1 MNFPDGLTS
10 RPLTLDDAE
19 AVTALIT
26 AEELHDVG
34 TVDVDLDDVVSE
46 WQRPSY
52 DLATSSLGVF
62 DGDRLVAYA
71 DMVHADFGYT
81 GVLPAERGRGIGSA
95 LADWLEALARSRG
108 AELISNQVPK
118 DGAAYR
124 LLVARGYRERWTAWD
139 LELPEGAEIAAQPLP
154 DGYAIREA
162 RADEQEAFYDVIE
175 DAFSEWRSRG
185 SLEDFAAMV
194 WGRASHEPWNLRVCT
209 APDGAVVGATHVH
222 LTGDAGYV
230 ARIAV
235 RKDRRGLGLGGA
247 MLADA
252 FTLARQHGAVRCYL
266 GDRLAHRRARAL
278 REGRHAGQLGLGE
291 PRARPL
297 SPAAL
302 VSANQSGRWVS
313 ANQSAR

>member
-1 MNFPDGLTS
+1 MSLPDSLTS

-71 DMVHADFGYT
+71 DLVHADFGYT

-108 AELISNQVPK
+108 AELVSNQVPQG
-118 DGAAYR
+118 GAAYR
-124 LLVARGYRERWTAWD
+124 LLAARGYRERWTAWD

-154 DGYAIREA
+154 DGYAIRAA
-162 RADEQEAFYDVIE
+162 RPDEQEACYEVIE
-175 DAFSEWRSRG
+175 DAFSEWRPRG

-194 WGRASHEPWNLRVCT
+194 WGRAGHEPWNLLVCT
-209 APDGAVVGATHVH
+209 SPDGTVVGATHVH

-235 RKDRRGLGLGGA
+235 RQDRRGLGLGGA

-252 FTLARQHGAVRCYL
+252 FTLTRQHGAVRCYL
-266 GDRLAHRRARAL
+266 ATDSRTGALALYEKVGMQVSSAWVNLAL
-278 REGRHAGQLGLGE
+278 EL
-291 PRARPL
+291 
-297 SPAAL
+297 
-302 VSANQSGRWVS
+302 
-313 ANQSAR
+313 

>member
-1 MNFPDGLTS
+1 MNLPDGLTS

-71 DMVHADFGYT
+71 DMVHPDFGYT
-81 GVLPAERGRGIGSA
+81 GVLPAERGRGIGTA

-108 AELISNQVPK
+108 AELISNQVPQ
-118 DGAAYR
+118 GGPAYR

-162 RADEQEAFYDVIE
+162 RPDEHEAFYEVVE
-175 DAFSEWRSRG
+175 DAFSEWRARG

-194 WGRASHEPWNLRVCT
+194 WGRSGHEPWNLRVCT
-209 APDGAVVGATHVH
+209 APDGTVVGATHVH

-266 GDRLAHRRARAL
+266 ATDSRTGALALYEKVGMQVSSAWVNLAL
-278 REGRHAGQLGLGE
+278 DL
-291 PRARPL
+291 
-297 SPAAL
+297 
-302 VSANQSGRWVS
+302 
-313 ANQSAR
+313 

>member
-1 MNFPDGLTS
+1 MSLPEGLTS
-10 RPLTLDDAE
+10 RPLSLDDAE

-34 TVDVDLDDVVSE
+34 TVDVDLDEVVSE

-52 DLATSSLGVF
+52 DLATSSVGVF
-62 DGDRLVAYA
+62 DGGRLIAYA
-71 DMVHADFGYT
+71 DLVHPDFGYT
-81 GVLPAERGRGIGSA
+81 GVLPTERGRGIGTW

-108 AELISNQVPK
+108 ADLISNQVPQ
-118 DGAAYR
+118 GGPAFR

-162 RADEQEAFYDVIE
+162 RPDEHELFYEVIE

-194 WGRASHEPWNLRVCT
+194 WGRSGHEPWNLRVCT
-209 APDGAVVGATHVH
+209 ASDGTVAGATHVH
-222 LTGDAGYV
+222 LTGDSGYV

-252 FTLARQHGAVRCYL
+252 FTMTRQHGAVRCYL
-266 GDRLAHRRARAL
+266 ATDSRTGALALYEKVGMRVSSAWVNLAL
-278 REGRHAGQLGLGE
+278 DL
-291 PRARPL
+291 
-297 SPAAL
+297 
-302 VSANQSGRWVS
+302 
-313 ANQSAR
+313 

>member
-1 MNFPDGLTS
+1 MNLPAGLTS
-10 RPLTLDDAE
+10 RPLTLDDAA

-34 TVDVDLDDVVSE
+34 VADVDLDEVVSE

-52 DLATSSLGVF
+52 DIATSSLGVF

-81 GVLPAERGRGIGSA
+81 GVLPDERGRGIGSA

-118 DGAAYR
+118 GGAAYR

-162 RADEQEAFYDVIE
+162 RPDEHETFYEVIE
-175 DAFSEWRSRG
+175 DAFGEWRTRG

-194 WGRASHEPWNLRVCT
+194 WGRAGHEPWNLRVCT
-209 APDGAVVGATHVH
+209 APDGTVVGATHVH

-252 FTLARQHGAVRCYL
+252 FTLTRQHGAVRCYL
-266 GDRLAHRRARAL
+266 ATDSRTGALALYEKVGMQVSSAWVNLAL
-278 REGRHAGQLGLGE
+278 DL
-291 PRARPL
+291 
-297 SPAAL
+297 
-302 VSANQSGRWVS
+302 
-313 ANQSAR
+313 

>member
-1 MNFPDGLTS
+1 VTLPHGLTS

-19 AVTALIT
+19 RVTVLIT

-34 TVDVDLDDVVSE
+34 AVDVDLDDVVSE

-71 DMVHADFGYT
+71 DLVHPDFGYT

-95 LADWLEALARSRG
+95 LADWLEALARSG
-108 AELISNQVPK
+108 GTELLSNQVPQ
-118 DGAAYR
+118 GGPAYR

-139 LELPEGAEIAAQPLP
+139 LELPEGADIAAQPLP

-162 RADEQEAFYDVIE
+162 QPDEHRLFYEVIE
-175 DAFSEWRSRG
+175 DAFSEWRPRG

-194 WGRASHEPWNLRVCT
+194 WGRPGHEPWNLRICT
-209 APDGAVVGATHVH
+209 AQDGTIAGATHVH
-222 LTGDAGYV
+222 LTGNAGYV

-266 GDRLAHRRARAL
+266 ATDSRTGALALYEKVGMRVSSAWVNLAL
-278 REGRHAGQLGLGE
+278 DL
-291 PRARPL
+291 
-297 SPAAL
+297 
-302 VSANQSGRWVS
+302 
-313 ANQSAR
+313 